1 MAGNQREME
10 RRERREQREKKHKL
24 IIWAIIAVI
33 VLVLVIMKICEINVN
48 SIKNHFTDA
57 NGDFTLTDGV
67 AEDNFPYSLDGS
79 QNVTMINANN
89 RIGVLTPNSYTV
101 LDGKD
106 ASADYFFEHGYSN
119 PVLAS
124 SGIYSL
130 IYDQGAK
137 KYRLDTLSQSVY
149 EEEMSTTILC
159 ADVSKNGTVAIATT
173 SKEKLCDVT
182 VISKALKEECSFS
195 ISSGYV
201 IDIALNDS
209 SKELAVAVV
218 NSENAELI
226 TTVYTYSVSSGSSTE
241 TEVRLPSGVLA
252 DIKYASN
259 HIWTVGDSYLGIIKG
274 AEYVECYAAG
284 TISTKCYDYS
294 QSGDLVLAYGNYS
307 NSSDCTVSY
316 VKSNGK
322 IKNEFNVSAN
332 VKDISASSALVT
344 ILTSNDIVSYN
355 IKNGEEKQRVSTAES
370 VKSIC
375 RIGSSVFV
383 HRQSV
388 IDRSEG
394 ADD

>member
-24 IIWAIIAVI
+24 IIWAILAVI
-33 VLVLVIMKICEINVN
+33 ILVLVIMKICEINVN

-67 AEDNFPYSLDGS
+67 AEDNFPYSLDSS
-79 QNVTMINANN
+79 QAVTLVNVNN

-119 PVLAS
+119 PVLVS

-137 KYRLDTLSQSVY
+137 KYRLDTLSQAVY
-149 EEEMSTTILC
+149 EEDMTNTILC

-182 VISKALKEECSFS
+182 VITKALKEEYSFS
-195 ISSGYV
+195 ISSGYIV
-201 IDIALNDS
+201 DIALNDS
-209 SKELAVAVV
+209 SKELAIAVV
-218 NSENAELI
+218 NSENAELV
-226 TTVYTYSVSSGSSTE
+226 TTVYTYSVGGSGGGAE
-241 TEVRLPSGVLA
+241 IRLPSGVLA

-274 AEYVECYAAG
+274 DEYTECYAAG
-284 TISTKCYDYS
+284 TISTKCYDYN
-294 QSGDLVLAYGNYS
+294 QSGDVVLAYGNYS

-316 VKSNGK
+316 VKSSGK
-322 IKNEFNVSAN
+322 IKNEFSVSAN
-332 VKDISASSALVT
+332 VKDISATSALVT

-355 IKNGEEKQRVSTAES
+355 IKNGEEKQRVSTTES
-370 VKSIC
+370 VKSLC

-388 IDRSEG
+388 IDRSEA

>member
-33 VLVLVIMKICEINVN
+33 ILVLVIMKICEINVN

-57 NGDFTLTDGV
+57 NGDFTLTEGV
-67 AEDNFPYSLDGS
+67 AEDNFPYSIDAS

-149 EEEMSTTILC
+149 EEEMPTSILC
-159 ADVSKNGTVAIATT
+159 ADVSKNGTVAIAST
-173 SKEKLCDVT
+173 SKEKLCDIT
-182 VISKALKEECSFS
+182 VISKALKEEWKLS
-195 ISSGYV
+195 ISGGYIV
-201 IDIALNDS
+201 DIALNDS
-209 SKELAVAVV
+209 SRELAVAVV
-218 NSENAELI
+218 SSENAELV
-226 TTVYTYSVSSGSSTE
+226 TTVYTYSIGADGSLAE
-241 TEVRLPSGVLA
+241 IRLPSGVLA

-259 HIWTVGDSYLGIIKG
+259 NIWAVGDSYLGIIKG
-274 AEYVECYAAG
+274 DEYVECYAAG
-284 TISTKCYDYS
+284 AISTNCYDYN
-294 QSGDLVLAYGNYS
+294 QSGDVVLAYGNYS
-307 NSSDCTVSY
+307 NSSECTVSY

-322 IKNEFNVSAN
+322 IKNEFNVSSN

-344 ILTSNDIVSYN
+344 VLTSNDIVSYN
-355 IKNGEEKQRVSTAES
+355 IKNGEEKQRVSTSES